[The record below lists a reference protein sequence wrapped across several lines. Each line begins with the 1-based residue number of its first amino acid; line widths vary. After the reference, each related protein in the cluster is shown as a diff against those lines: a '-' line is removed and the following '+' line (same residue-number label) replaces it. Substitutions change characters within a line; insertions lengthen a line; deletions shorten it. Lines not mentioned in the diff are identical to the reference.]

1 MQTFI
6 KYFPIEISEETDEAA
21 SRRRRLQELPTEVEL
36 EVKSIERLLEAQR
49 VAAETITNICS
60 SDDDGKPFKRSLM
73 NYGDLNFCST
83 FLTEWADD
91 DNDENSDAE
100 SVHDYENSNNS
111 STNLQ
116 NIDRLPVDI
125 LEAIKSLGLIEKVSE
140 INGSQKGLKM
150 RDLFLTILS
159 FSALAKSPADT

>member
-1 MQTFI
+1 MVSPSNCP
-6 KYFPIEISEETDEAA
+6 YEL
-21 SRRRRLQELPTEVEL
+21 RRPQ
-36 EVKSIERLLEAQR
+36 
-49 VAAETITNICS
+49 
-60 SDDDGKPFKRSLM
+60 
-73 NYGDLNFCST
+73 FCSK
-83 FLTEWADD
+83 FPAEWADD

-140 INGSQKGLKM
+140 RHTKASQCVNY
-150 RDLFLTILS
+150 F
-159 FSALAKSPADT
+159 